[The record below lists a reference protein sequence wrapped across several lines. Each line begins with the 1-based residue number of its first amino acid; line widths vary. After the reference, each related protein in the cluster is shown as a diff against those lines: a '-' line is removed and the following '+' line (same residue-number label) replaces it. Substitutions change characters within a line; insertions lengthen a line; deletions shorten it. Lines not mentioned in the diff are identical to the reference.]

1 MITLGALQS
10 QYDAMLDD
18 DLDYDEVRVELI
30 VENYKK
36 EWSAA
41 DLLEILSG
49 EILDGAE
56 EALEREAIKQNKR
69 EIAEAQA
76 EYEYNLRTWND
87 QENNT

>member
-10 QYDAMLDD
+10 QYDNMLPYED
-18 DLDYDEVRVELI
+18 DYDDERVEQIIDDYL
-30 VENYKK
+30 K

-49 EILDGAE
+49 NILRGAE
-56 EALEREAIKQNKR
+56 EALEREAIKQWKQ

-87 QENNT
+87 

>member
-18 DLDYDEVRVELI
+18 DMDYDDARVEQI
-30 VENYKK
+30 VEDYLK

-49 EILDGAE
+49 NILGGAVA
-56 EALEREAIKQNKR
+56 ALEREAIKQCKQ

-87 QENNT
+87 

>member
-10 QYDAMLDD
+10 QYDSLLPCEA
-18 DLDYDEVRVELI
+18 DYDDERVEQIIEDYL
-30 VENYKK
+30 K

-49 EILDGAE
+49 KVLEGVE

-87 QENNT
+87 

>member
-10 QYDAMLDD
+10 QYDAMLPYED
-18 DLDYDEVRVELI
+18 DYDDARVEQI
-30 VENYKK
+30 VDDYLK

-49 EILDGAE
+49 NILRGAE
-56 EALEREAIKQNKR
+56 EALEREAIKQCKQ
-69 EIAEAQA
+69 EIAEAQE

-87 QENNT
+87 

>member
-18 DLDYDEVRVELI
+18 GMDYDDERVEQI
-30 VENYKK
+30 VDDYLK

-49 EILDGAE
+49 NILDGAR
-56 EALEREAIKQNKR
+56 EALEREAIKQCKQ

-87 QENNT
+87 

>member
-10 QYDAMLDD
+10 QYDAMLPYDD
-18 DLDYDEVRVELI
+18 DYDDARVEQI
-30 VENYKK
+30 VEDYLK

-49 EILDGAE
+49 KILEGVN
-56 EALEREAIKQNKR
+56 EALEREAIRQNKQ

-76 EYEYNLRTWND
+76 EWEYNRRCWG
-87 QENNT
+87 EE

>member
-1 MITLGALQS
+1 MVTLGALQS
-10 QYDAMLDD
+10 QYDAMLPYED
-18 DLDYDEVRVELI
+18 DYDDERVEQI
-30 VENYKK
+30 VEDYLK

-49 EILDGAE
+49 GILEGVNK
-56 EALEREAIKQNKR
+56 ALKSEAIKQNKR

-87 QENNT
+87 

>member
-18 DLDYDEVRVELI
+18 DMDYDDERVEQI
-30 VENYKK
+30 VDDYLR

-49 EILDGAE
+49 NILGGVN
-56 EALEREAIKQNKR
+56 EALEREAIKQCKQ

-87 QENNT
+87 

>member
-1 MITLGALQS
+1 MVTLGALQS
-10 QYDAMLDD
+10 QYDNMLPYED
-18 DLDYDEVRVELI
+18 DYDDARVEQI
-30 VENYKK
+30 VDDYLK

-49 EILDGAE
+49 NILRGAE
-56 EALEREAIKQNKR
+56 EALEREAIKQCKQ

-87 QENNT
+87 

>member
-18 DLDYDEVRVELI
+18 DMDYDDERVEQI
-30 VENYKK
+30 VDDYLK

-49 EILDGAE
+49 NILRGAE
-56 EALEREAIKQNKR
+56 EALEREAIKQCKQ
-69 EIAEAQA
+69 EAAEAQA
-76 EYEYNLRTWND
+76 EYEYNLRTWN
-87 QENNT
+87 E

>member
-1 MITLGALQS
+1 MVTLGALQS

-18 DLDYDEVRVELI
+18 DMDYDDARVENIIEEYLR
-30 VENYKK
+30 

-49 EILDGAE
+49 NILEGVN
-56 EALEREAIKQNKR
+56 EALEREAIKQNKQ

-76 EYEYNLRTWND
+76 EWEYNQRCWG
-87 QENNT
+87 EEEE

>member
-10 QYDAMLDD
+10 QYDAMLPYED
-18 DLDYDEVRVELI
+18 DYDDARVEQI
-30 VENYKK
+30 VDDYLK

-49 EILDGAE
+49 NILDGVN
-56 EALEREAIKQNKR
+56 EALEREAIKQCKR

-87 QENNT
+87 

>member
-1 MITLGALQS
+1 MITLSALQS
-10 QYDAMLDD
+10 QYDNMMPCEA
-18 DLDYDEVRVELI
+18 DYDDERVEQIIEDYL
-30 VENYKK
+30 K

-49 EILDGAE
+49 NILRGAE
-56 EALEREAIKQNKR
+56 EALEREAIKQNKQ

-87 QENNT
+87 

>member
-10 QYDAMLDD
+10 QYDNMLPYED
-18 DLDYDEVRVELI
+18 DYDDARVEQI
-30 VENYKK
+30 VDDYLEK
-36 EWSAA
+36 WSAA

-49 EILDGAE
+49 NILEGAVA
-56 EALEREAIKQNKR
+56 ALEREAIKQCKQ

-87 QENNT
+87 

>member
-18 DLDYDEVRVELI
+18 DMDYDDARVENI
-30 VENYKK
+30 VEEYLK

-49 EILDGAE
+49 NILEGVN
-56 EALEREAIKQNKR
+56 EALEREAIKQNKQ

-87 QENNT
+87 

>member
-1 MITLGALQS
+1 MATLNSLQN
-10 QYDAMLDD
+10 QHDAMLDD
-18 DLDYDEVRVELI
+18 DMDYDDARVEQI
-30 VENYKK
+30 VEDYLK

-49 EILDGAE
+49 NILDGVN
-56 EALEREAIKQNKR
+56 EALNREAIKQCKR

-87 QENNT
+87 

>member
-18 DLDYDEVRVELI
+18 DMDYDDARVENIIEEYLR
-30 VENYKK
+30 

-49 EILDGAE
+49 NILEGVN
-56 EALEREAIKQNKR
+56 EALEREAIKQNKQ

-76 EYEYNLRTWND
+76 EWEYNRRCWGED
-87 QENNT
+87 E

>member
-18 DLDYDEVRVELI
+18 DMDYDAARVEQI
-30 VENYKK
+30 VEDYLK

-49 EILDGAE
+49 NILEGVN
-56 EALEREAIKQNKR
+56 EALKQVAIKQSKK
-69 EIAEAQA
+69 EAAEAKA

-87 QENNT
+87 

>member
-1 MITLGALQS
+1 MVTLGALQS

-18 DLDYDEVRVELI
+18 DMDYDDERVEQI
-30 VENYKK
+30 VDDYLR

-49 EILDGAE
+49 NILGGVVA
-56 EALEREAIKQNKR
+56 ALEREAIKQCKQ

-76 EYEYNLRTWND
+76 EYEYNQRTWND
-87 QENNT
+87 

>member
-10 QYDAMLDD
+10 QYDNILPYED
-18 DLDYDEVRVELI
+18 DYDDERVEQIIDDYL
-30 VENYKK
+30 K

-41 DLLEILSG
+41 DLLEILTG
-49 EILDGAE
+49 NILEGVN
-56 EALEREAIKQNKR
+56 EALEREAIKQCKQ

-87 QENNT
+87 

>member
-18 DLDYDEVRVELI
+18 DMDYDDERVEQI
-30 VENYKK
+30 VDEYLK

-49 EILDGAE
+49 NILEGVNK
-56 EALEREAIKQNKR
+56 ALEREAIKQCKQ

-76 EYEYNLRTWND
+76 EYEYNLRTWD
-87 QENNT
+87 E

>member
-1 MITLGALQS
+1 MTLGALQS

-18 DLDYDEVRVELI
+18 GMDYDDERVEQI
-30 VENYKK
+30 VDDYLK

-49 EILDGAE
+49 NILRGAE
-56 EALEREAIKQNKR
+56 EALEREAIKQCKR

-87 QENNT
+87 

>member
-1 MITLGALQS
+1 MITLGALQN
-10 QYDAMLDD
+10 QYDAMLPCEA
-18 DLDYDEVRVELI
+18 DYDDERVEQI
-30 VENYKK
+30 VDDYRK

-49 EILDGAE
+49 KILEGAE
-56 EALEREAIKQNKR
+56 AALKSEAIKQNKQ

-87 QENNT
+87 

>member
-10 QYDAMLDD
+10 QYDNMLPCEA
-18 DLDYDEVRVELI
+18 DYDDERVEQI
-30 VENYKK
+30 VEDYLK

-49 EILDGAE
+49 NILEGVN

-87 QENNT
+87 

>member
-10 QYDAMLDD
+10 QYDNMLPYED
-18 DLDYDEVRVELI
+18 DYDDARVEQI
-30 VENYKK
+30 VDDYLK

-49 EILDGAE
+49 EILEGAE
-56 EALEREAIKQNKR
+56 EALEREAIKQCKQ

-87 QENNT
+87 